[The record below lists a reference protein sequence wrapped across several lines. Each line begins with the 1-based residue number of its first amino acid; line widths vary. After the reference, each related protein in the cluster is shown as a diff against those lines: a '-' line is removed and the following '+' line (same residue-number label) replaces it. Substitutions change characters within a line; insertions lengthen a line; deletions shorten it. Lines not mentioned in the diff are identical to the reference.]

1 MKKVYGSSELSSAPL
16 SAAWEAN
23 GIVFVSGQIHAD
35 MEWKLIPGT
44 IEERFKAA
52 MDNIK
57 SILAATS
64 LTTND
69 IIQVRL
75 YLTDLA
81 ELPLLNEIYKKYF
94 NHPFPA
100 RTALGV
106 TKLPLGASLEIEVV
120 AVRQ

>member
-1 MKKVYGSSELSSAPL
+1 
-16 SAAWEAN
+16 
-23 GIVFVSGQIHAD
+23 
-35 MEWKLIPGT
+35 
-44 IEERFKAA
+44 

-57 SILAATS
+57 NILIAAD
-64 LTTND
+64 LTIND

-81 ELPLLNEIYKKYF
+81 ELPALNEEYKKYF

-106 TKLPLGASLEIEVV
+106 SQLPLGASLEIEVV
-120 AVRQ
+120 AARQ